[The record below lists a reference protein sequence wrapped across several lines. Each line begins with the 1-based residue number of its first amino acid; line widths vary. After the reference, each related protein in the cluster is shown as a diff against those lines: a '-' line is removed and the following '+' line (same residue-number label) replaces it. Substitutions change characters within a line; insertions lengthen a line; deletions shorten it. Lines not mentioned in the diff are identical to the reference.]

1 VLIVVIRT
9 DEQYHRGLLV
19 RGDDDVV
26 PVPIADHDDALPH
39 DIVHYA
45 VERALG
51 IDFGFWGLLAAGAR
65 LESVARTDAR
75 TPRSIQVGSDALVA
89 AHMDDLLLAEGL
101 VAAFTGTIDE
111 SSLDENLS
119 GDQIA
124 HVQATIAVLD
134 DAWRSLPVG
143 ENLELPW

>member
-1 VLIVVIRT
+1 MKIVVVRT
-9 DEQYHRGLLV
+9 DEKYHRGLLK
-19 RGDDDVV
+19 RDDEDVV
-26 PVPIADHDDALPH
+26 PVPIADAGDTLPR
-39 DIVHYA
+39 DLVHYA

-51 IDFGFWGLLAAGAR
+51 IDFGFWGLVAAGAR
-65 LESVARTDAR
+65 LESVARADAR
-75 TPRSIQVGSDALVA
+75 TPRSTQVGTDALVA

-101 VAAFTGTIDE
+101 VAAFTGIIEE

-134 DAWRSLPVG
+134 DAWRTLPVG
-143 ENLELPW
+143 AKLELPW

>member
-26 PVPIADHDDALPH
+26 PVPIADHGDALPH

-143 ENLELPW
+143 EKLELPW